1 MMPAKTFSLLL
12 LIPALFLSAC
22 VNYTEHF
29 TINSSG
35 GGSIRAFLMFKGKK
49 AMASG
54 EKLGDALESFIGDAP
69 GMELSDYSS
78 EVSGNVRAT
87 EFTIEFDHV
96 SRLKSIGDGEGA
108 GEVVKFFG
116 AFEVDKQNDRFSVTR
131 TVDLS
136 DGFGSFKPE
145 EQGNFGKKLTGA
157 ILSNYYFT
165 YHMHFPTRVLESN
178 GVVSSEKPQST
189 SWSAPL
195 SQIVEGPMEM
205 RVDVHRP
212 PVKTWVTLGILGL
225 ALPAAGFLVWRRR
238 RNSPAEASPSA

>member
-1 MMPAKTFSLLL
+1 
-12 LIPALFLSAC
+12 C

-29 TINSSG
+29 TIDASG

-54 EKLGDALESFIGDAP
+54 EKLGTALESFIGEAP
-69 GMELSDYSS
+69 GLELSDYSS

-96 SRLKSIGDGEGA
+96 SRLKSIGEGDGA

-116 AFEVDKQNDRFSVTR
+116 AFEVEKQSDRFAVSR

-136 DGFGSFKPE
+136 GGFGSFKPE

-157 ILSNYYFT
+157 VLSNYHFT
-165 YHMHFPTRVLESN
+165 YHMHFPTKVLESN
-178 GVVSSEKPQST
+178 GVVKEESPTST

-195 SQIVEGPMEM
+195 SQIINGPMEM
-205 RVDVHRP
+205 RVDIYRP
-212 PVKTWVTLGILGL
+212 PVKTWIALGVLGL
-225 ALPAAGFLVWRRR
+225 GVPVAGFWFWRKRQGD
-238 RNSPAEASPSA
+238 SET